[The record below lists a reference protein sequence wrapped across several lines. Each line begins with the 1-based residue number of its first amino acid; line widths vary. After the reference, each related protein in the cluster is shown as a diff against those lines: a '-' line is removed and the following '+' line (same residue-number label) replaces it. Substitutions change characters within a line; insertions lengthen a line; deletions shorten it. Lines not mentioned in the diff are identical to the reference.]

1 MSLQQ
6 DLERRALRF
15 AQQRG
20 DKGSSAEMMAAFA
33 DELLREQARRT
44 SDLWDQAFK
53 TKELLETADVAFDND
68 FRVFLAQQLNQVL
81 APRND
86 PGDAELEIVGD
97 ESSAGIVPKQRD
109 QVVYR
114 PGQPF
119 RQEVRGPDVALH
131 TVFPVVEY
139 LPGGLRVRALAVEE
153 TAQKQIVSALNAL
166 AYSPIASRI
175 ASVTTYLIVG
185 VDQDGDPNWDVC
197 LRLSAA
203 AERKVEMDE
212 ISHAPN
218 KVYCIQTGEDLI
230 VSEVDQAELD
240 AALPPEM
247 NAPAP

>member
-1 MSLQQ
+1 
-6 DLERRALRF
+6 
-15 AQQRG
+15 
-20 DKGSSAEMMAAFA
+20 
-33 DELLREQARRT
+33 
-44 SDLWDQAFK
+44 
-53 TKELLETADVAFDND
+53 V
-68 FRVFLAQQLNQVL
+68 
-81 APRND
+81 
-86 PGDAELEIVGD
+86 VGD
-97 ESSAGIVPKQRD
+97 ETSAGIVPMQRE
-109 QVVYR
+109 QSIYR
-114 PGQPF
+114 PGNPF

-175 ASVTTYLIVG
+175 ASVTAYLIVG
-185 VDQDGDPNWDVC
+185 VDQDGDPNWDIC

-218 KVYCIQTGEDLI
+218 KVYCIQAGEDLI
-230 VSEVDQAELD
+230 VSQVDQAELD
-240 AALPPEM
+240 AAFPPEM